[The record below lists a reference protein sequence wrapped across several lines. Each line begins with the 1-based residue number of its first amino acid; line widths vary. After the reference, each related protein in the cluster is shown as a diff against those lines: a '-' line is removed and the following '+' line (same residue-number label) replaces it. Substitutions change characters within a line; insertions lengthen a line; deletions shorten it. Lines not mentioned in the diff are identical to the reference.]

1 MGVIIMNKD
10 ELINIQIDNLKQL
23 SSCVSSCYRMAPDE
37 ITALKYSLIMFA
49 EANEKLIER
58 ISELESICPRITDAD
73 GRKIRW
79 DAPDSAIP
87 VTLI

>member
-1 MGVIIMNKD
+1 MGVMIMNNH
-10 ELINIQIDNLKQL
+10 ELVDSQIADLKQL
-23 SSCVSSCYRMAPDE
+23 SSIVSSCYRMAPDE
-37 ITALKYSLIMFA
+37 ITALKYSLIMFS
-49 EANEKLIER
+49 EANEKLIRR